1 MPKTVMLS
9 EEAYKALLKEKK
21 KGESFSDVVL
31 RLATHNVKLSDYYG
45 IWSDIP
51 DGDFRKMLEAMR
63 KVRKGLKVRI

>member
-9 EEAYKALLKEKK
+9 EQAYKALLKEKK

-31 RLATHNVKLSDYYG
+31 RLTTSKAKLSDYFG

-51 DGDFRKMLEAMR
+51 DTEFQRMLKAMH
-63 KVRKGLKVRI
+63 KGRKGIRARI

>member
-31 RLATHNVKLSDYYG
+31 RLASSNVKLSDYFG

-51 DGDFRKMLEAMR
+51 DNDFKKMLEAMG
-63 KVRKGLKVRI
+63 KARKGLKARI